1 MNIEIAN
8 RLVQMRKQKGLSQE
22 ELAEKLGLS
31 RQAVSKWE
39 RAEASP
45 DTDNLICLAKLYGI
59 SLDDLLNTDQPVE
72 EIARDVKEENARKEE
87 EAKQQ
92 EEPKE
97 EEVEAETVRDGEE
110 MKQPN
115 RLKFDWFSFEPYG
128 FDSVEMTGHSLI
140 FYDKDGNVV
149 PFRGERNIAENGVA
163 VHIEEDEVD
172 VAIAHGRAYIHIEPD
187 EYSYKA
193 PNGKSVHC
201 ESDHGWKPETTE
213 EKNWKIIDSV
223 VFSILGTL
231 ALGAYLFTG
240 FYYQNLGSHIGW
252 ACWWVLLLAP
262 IIVQSIMS
270 AIHKKKMTSVAIP
283 IVCLFVYIPFGFYM
297 NLWHPMWAVF
307 LLIPI
312 WYSLF
317 GSIQKI
323 QENKKEASQ
332 DEQK

>member
-97 EEVEAETVRDGEE
+97 EEVEAEPVKDGEE

-128 FDSVEMTGHSLI
+128 FDSVEMTGKTLI

-172 VAIAHGRAYIHIEPD
+172 VAIAHGRALIHIEPD
-187 EYSYKA
+187 EYSYKT
-193 PNGKSVHC
+193 PDGKSVHC
-201 ESDHGWKPETTE
+201 EYENGWKE
-213 EKNWKIIDSV
+213 ESVEDRRWKIVDSV
-223 VFSILGTL
+223 VFSVLGTL
-231 ALGAYLFTG
+231 ALGAYLLTG
-240 FYYQNLGSHIGW
+240 FYYQNLGSMLGW
-252 ACWWVLLLAP
+252 ECWWILFLAP
-262 IIVQSIMS
+262 IIVQSILT

-323 QENKKEASQ
+323 QENKKEQ
-332 DEQK
+332 IQNEEK